1 MENSTIKY
9 KKRFSDVLL
18 YVIISPTL
26 VRKNGGN
33 ILQEVIR
40 GGADA
45 VQLREKTMPDNEF
58 LAIAKDFREI
68 TGQTNTLFIINDRAK
83 IAGKVNADGLHI
95 GQTDMNINNARKII
109 GNDKIIGRST
119 HNIFQA
125 RLAEQEGAD
134 YISVGPL
141 FYTATKSHE
150 PPVGLRYLQ
159 QVRQEISLPFVVI
172 GGITANNAGEIIH
185 AGGNRIAICS
195 AIICSKN
202 ITQATRTLKDLLVK
216 NNPFSGQEKKWP
228 L

>member
-68 TGQTNTLFIINDRAK
+68 TGQTNTLFIVNDRAK

-95 GQTDMNINNARKII
+95 GQTDMNINNARKMI
-109 GNDKIIGRST
+109 GN
-119 HNIFQA
+119 
-125 RLAEQEGAD
+125 
-134 YISVGPL
+134 
-141 FYTATKSHE
+141 
-150 PPVGLRYLQ
+150 
-159 QVRQEISLPFVVI
+159 
-172 GGITANNAGEIIH
+172 
-185 AGGNRIAICS
+185 
-195 AIICSKN
+195 
-202 ITQATRTLKDLLVK
+202 
-216 NNPFSGQEKKWP
+216 
-228 L
+228 